1 MRRVLLLLT
10 LITPLFAACGDD
22 ADSEAR
28 GPDVT
33 VADLNVL
40 HGLFC
45 PRETENCRLADRI
58 DLLFQWIAGSGCP
71 DVVTLQ
77 EGTVPVAELVAARA
91 GSACPFPYEVVLGPH
106 PRGIDDE
113 IVLTRYPVSQVEQR
127 SLHPSFRH
135 VLHVRVDHPVGP
147 VDVFATHLASG
158 GDGALVPCSGTGIP
172 CPPECIAAN
181 AGTVRDCQAVQVADF
196 VIARHNVTMPAVITG
211 DFNDTPGSFVY
222 QQFVGRGWTD
232 VYLAAGNPECD
243 PTTGVGCTS
252 GRNDIALDQFES
264 PVSNE
269 IERIDYI
276 FLVPPAPGSSCT
288 GSIDSQ
294 GDADGDGIATRIFA
308 DDPNPFAPSCGP
320 LPDPICWPSDHEG
333 VQLDLNC
340 GG

>member
-127 SLHPSFRH
+127 SSIP
-135 VLHVRVDHPVGP
+135 
-147 VDVFATHLASG
+147 ASDTCCTCG
-158 GDGALVPCSGTGIP
+158 SIIRSGRSTSSRRIWP
-172 CPPECIAAN
+172 RAA
-181 AGTVRDCQAVQVADF
+181 TVRWS
-196 VIARHNVTMPAVITG
+196 P
-211 DFNDTPGSFVY
+211 
-222 QQFVGRGWTD
+222 
-232 VYLAAGNPECD
+232 AAGPASRVHRSASP
-243 PTTGVGCTS
+243 PT
-252 GRNDIALDQFES
+252 
-264 PVSNE
+264 
-269 IERIDYI
+269 
-276 FLVPPAPGSSCT
+276 PAPCATAKRCRWRTSSSRAIT
-288 GSIDSQ
+288 
-294 GDADGDGIATRIFA
+294 
-308 DDPNPFAPSCGP
+308 
-320 LPDPICWPSDHEG
+320 
-333 VQLDLNC
+333 
-340 GG
+340 